1 MATLRGVGRETRSN
15 RSVTRLPFENTET
28 WPRTT
33 DLDADR
39 HAKATVTGEI
49 LDGVG
54 DSIGF
59 RHLEGRRRRAFTIA
73 LSALS
78 LGLGGGYVV
87 WLIDNG
93 LGATDKYER
102 FGAIAIIMVTLVVT
116 VEAIRF
122 ALVMAMSMT
131 TALARKPVPI
141 RARPG
146 LNVALLITFVPKSED
161 IAVLER
167 TLIAARQVRH
177 RQPGVFDVYVLDEGD
192 PEQPARV
199 RALVDEVNRGRPGN
213 RVHYLTRGDKPGYHQ
228 KRGPF
233 ETRTKFGNINAGLD
247 MIRNTPEL
255 PDYDVVM
262 GIDPDHKPMPE
273 FGERMLG
280 YFNDP
285 DVAYVAGP
293 QAYANATDNVVAKL
307 AESQQFVFHSL
318 IQPAANWH
326 GAPMLVGTS
335 YAIRTGVLADIG
347 GIQPSITED
356 MATSFAILP
365 RRNPAT
371 GHHWKGVY
379 TPDLLAHGE
388 GPASWGDFYK
398 QQNRWARGAIEHM
411 LFGPFVFQ
419 MLRMWRTPAR
429 VTHYLLLMAF
439 YPVMGIVWLLG
450 AANVAMFSWFGVSGA
465 VVSPDSWFLF
475 YGWASVS
482 QMTLYTWVR
491 RHNVSPYE
499 TSNSWGVYG
508 MFMSVITA
516 PVYANSLIKCLLRR
530 RVGFDVTPKGSKSQ
544 GDSWFTFRLNLMWLA
559 FYLAVAVLTTVR
571 GYAAPATMTWPVF
584 GALISAAPVLVW
596 LLNPAWISWS
606 ARRHSGTAEFVVT
619 VMPEQERAS

>member
-1 MATLRGVGRETRSN
+1 MVFSGAYGPRRH
-15 RSVTRLPFENTET
+15 PTEH
-28 WPRTT
+28 TT
-33 DLDADR
+33 EKSYTAQDLVDAR
-39 HAKATVTGEI
+39 VAKATVTGEI

-54 DSIGF
+54 ETVSF
-59 RHLEGRRRRAFTIA
+59 RYLEGSRRRLLTV
-73 LSALS
+73 ALS
-78 LGLGGGYVV
+78 LASTGLGGGYVL
-87 WLIDNG
+87 WLVDNG
-93 LGATDKYER
+93 LGATDKYEQ
-102 FGAIAIIMVTLVVT
+102 FGTIAIIMVTLVVT
-116 VEAIRF
+116 VEVIRF
-122 ALVMAMSMT
+122 ALVMAMSLT

-146 LNVALLITFVPKSED
+146 LNVALLITFVPRSED

-167 TLIAARQVRH
+167 TLVAAKEIRH
-177 RQPGVFDVYVLDEGD
+177 RHPGVFDIYVLDEGD
-192 PEQPARV
+192 PDQPGRV
-199 RALVDEVNRGRPGN
+199 RELVAEVDRRHGN
-213 RVHYLTRGDKPGYHQ
+213 RVRYVTRGGKPEYHQ
-228 KRGPF
+228 KKGPF

-247 MIRNTPEL
+247 MIRADPDL
-255 PDYDVVM
+255 PRYDVVM

-318 IQPAANWH
+318 IQTAANAH

-335 YAIRTGVLADIG
+335 YALRMSVLTGIG

-365 RRNPAT
+365 QRNPAT
-371 GHHWKGVY
+371 GHSWKGVY

-411 LFGPFVFQ
+411 LFGPFVLQ
-419 MLRMWRTPAR
+419 MLGMWRTPAR
-429 VTHYLLLMAF
+429 VVHYLLLMAF
-439 YPVMGIVWLLG
+439 YPVMGTVWLLG
-450 AANVAMFSWFGVSGA
+450 AANVAIFSWFGVSGA
-465 VVSPDSWFLF
+465 VVSPGSWFLF

-499 TSNSWGVYG
+499 TTNSWGVYG

-530 RVGFDVTPKGSKSQ
+530 PVGFDVTPKGSKSR
-544 GDSWFTFRLNLMWLA
+544 GDSWFTFRLNLMWLV
-559 FYLAVAVLTTVR
+559 FYVTVAVLTTVR
-571 GYAAPATMTWPVF
+571 GYAAPATMMWPLF
-584 GALISAAPVLVW
+584 GALISAAPMLVW
-596 LLNPAWISWS
+596 QLNPLWLAWS
-606 ARRHSGTAEFVVT
+606 AGRRPADTTEFELVEIAE
-619 VMPEQERAS
+619 EERAC

>member
-1 MATLRGVGRETRSN
+1 MADAR
-15 RSVTRLPFENTET
+15 VT
-28 WPRTT
+28 
-33 DLDADR
+33 
-39 HAKATVTGEI
+39 KATVTGEI

-54 DSIGF
+54 DTVSF
-59 RHLEGRRRRAFTIA
+59 RYLEGSRRRLLTV
-73 LSALS
+73 ALS
-78 LGLGGGYVV
+78 LVSTGLGGGYVL

-93 LGATDKYER
+93 LGATDKYEQ

-116 VEAIRF
+116 VEVIRF
-122 ALVMAMSMT
+122 ALVMAMSLT

-146 LNVALLITFVPKSED
+146 LNVALLITFVPRSED

-167 TLIAARQVRH
+167 TLVAAKEIRH
-177 RQPGVFDVYVLDEGD
+177 RHPGVFDIYVLDEGD
-192 PEQPARV
+192 PDQPGRV
-199 RALVDEVNRGRPGN
+199 RELVAEVDRRHGN
-213 RVHYLTRGDKPGYHQ
+213 RVRYVTRGGKPEYHQ
-228 KRGPF
+228 KKGPF

-247 MIRNTPEL
+247 MIRADPDL
-255 PDYDVVM
+255 PRYDVVM

-318 IQPAANWH
+318 IQTAANAH

-335 YAIRTGVLADIG
+335 YALRMSVLTDIG

-365 RRNPAT
+365 QRNPDT
-371 GHHWKGVY
+371 GHSWKGVY

-411 LFGPFVFQ
+411 LFGPFVLQ
-419 MLRMWRTPAR
+419 MLGMWRTPAR
-429 VTHYLLLMAF
+429 VVHYLLLMAF
-439 YPVMGIVWLLG
+439 YPVMGAVWLLG
-450 AANVAMFSWFGVSGA
+450 AANVAIFSWFGVSGA
-465 VVSPDSWFLF
+465 VVSPGSWFLF

-499 TSNSWGVYG
+499 TTNSWGVYG

-530 RVGFDVTPKGSKSQ
+530 PVSFDVTPKGSKSR
-544 GDSWFTFRLNLMWLA
+544 GDSWFTFRLNLMWLV
-559 FYLAVAVLTTVR
+559 FYVAVAVLTTMR
-571 GYAAPATMTWPVF
+571 GYAAPATMMWPVF
-584 GALISAAPVLVW
+584 GALISAAPMLVW
-596 LLNPAWISWS
+596 QLNPLWLAWS
-606 ARRHSGTAEFVVT
+606 ARRRPADATEFEIVEIAAE
-619 VMPEQERAS
+619 ERAC